1 MDHVVYL
8 DYKSQ
13 ELEKILSWEKNMLI
27 RGATWRKL
35 PYWKVELWDILY
47 FINNNAEGLIKAKA
61 TVSSI
66 FNSEKMNENESKKLE
81 NDNMKE
87 QKIRK
92 SIGKS
97 GMHTFSKE
105 NRDLPVATT
114 LIIFLW
120 FSSFN
125 VKKSVSLSLFLSLC
139 KVPSRSVTTILI
151 FCVIYV
157 QRVSGII
164 GLLLVFLST
173 IKYFH

>member
-66 FNSEKMNENESKKLE
+66 FNSEKMNENESKKLV
-81 NDNMKE
+81 NDNQNKLLLSNKQFQRFAWKRYIVLIEIKNIEEIKSFTIDKSNYWNMDDWLLVK
-87 QKIRK
+87 KI
-92 SIGKS
+92 
-97 GMHTFSKE
+97 E
-105 NRDLPVATT
+105 
-114 LIIFLW
+114 
-120 FSSFN
+120 N
-125 VKKSVSLSLFLSLC
+125 VK
-139 KVPSRSVTTILI
+139 
-151 FCVIYV
+151 
-157 QRVSGII
+157 
-164 GLLLVFLST
+164 
-173 IKYFH
+173 